1 MSHARTQIRNAVTAL
16 LLNNTSAGAKVYES
30 RIYPLDDPKLPAILI
45 YTKQES
51 VGDQMSMS
59 KPRTQHR
66 ELHLTIEAYVKANN
80 NIDETADGLALEI
93 EQIIGGDPSIN
104 GLVKDTVLDTTEIQ
118 YSDEGEKPIA
128 VITLTFAVLYAVKEN
143 APNTLI

>member
-1 MSHARTQIRNAVTAL
+1 MTHARTQIRNVVKAL

-66 ELHLTIEAYVKANN
+66 ELQLTIEVYVKANST
-80 NIDETADGLALEI
+80 IDETADGLALEI
-93 EQIIGGDPSIN
+93 EQIIGNDLSLG
-104 GLVKDTVLDTTEIQ
+104 GLAKDTILSTTEIQ

-143 APNTLI
+143 APQTLI

>member
-16 LLNNTSAGAKVYES
+16 LLGNTSAVSKVYES
-30 RIYPLDDPKLPAILI
+30 RVYPLDNPKLPAILV

-51 VGDQMSMS
+51 VDDQMSMS

-66 ELHLTIEAYVKANN
+66 ELQLTIEVYVKANS
-80 NIDETADGLALEI
+80 NIDETADTLALEI
-93 EQIIGGDPSIN
+93 EQLIATDPTLG
-104 GLVKDTVLDTTEIQ
+104 GLVKDTILDTTEIQ

-128 VITLTFAVLYAVKEN
+128 VIILTFAVLYAVKEN

>member
-1 MSHARTQIRNAVTAL
+1 MSHARTQIRNAVTTL

-45 YTKQES
+45 YTKQET

-66 ELHLTIEAYVKANN
+66 ELQLTIEVYVKANS

-93 EQIIGGDPSIN
+93 EQIIGNDPSLG
-104 GLVKDTVLDTTEIQ
+104 GLVKDTILSTTEIQ

-143 APNTLI
+143 VPQTLI

>member
-1 MSHARTQIRNAVTAL
+1 MTHARTQIRNAVTAL
-16 LLNNTSAGAKVYES
+16 LLNNTSAGSKVYES

-66 ELHLTIEAYVKANN
+66 ELQLTIEVYVKANS
-80 NIDETADGLALEI
+80 NIDETADGLALEV
-93 EQIIGGDPSIN
+93 EQIIGNDPTPG
-104 GLVKDTVLDTTEIQ
+104 GLVKDSILSTTEIQ

-143 APNTLI
+143 TPQTLI